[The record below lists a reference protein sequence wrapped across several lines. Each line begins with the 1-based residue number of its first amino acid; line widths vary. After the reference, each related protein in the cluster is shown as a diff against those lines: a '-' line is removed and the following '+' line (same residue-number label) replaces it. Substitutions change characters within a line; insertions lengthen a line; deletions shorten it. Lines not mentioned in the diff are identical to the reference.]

1 MNKRC
6 ATVVLATGWGLLL
19 VGGLGCGTGEY
30 EKRLDQT
37 VAKLREETRKQTPA
51 ASWTRGEVALGD
63 TGIVVHLPTIV
74 DQQPL
79 QSTPE
84 QEIDA
89 RRLTI
94 ASVAAIQPI
103 AVHEGSV
110 LDTAGGRYFFQCFVA
125 HPEADPSAEIQRQL
139 QALAPGVPVAWT
151 PVECQADD
159 GPKSTWQKIKVT
171 DVNQDVFYVS
181 SSGAESFTP
190 MPCTL
195 AVYQRQIEGQ
205 FVVIAWRLPTSI
217 EKSIGPQN
225 DRGFELWANR
235 TAGGVTPQ

>member
-1 MNKRC
+1 MFR
-6 ATVVLATGWGLLL
+6 
-19 VGGLGCGTGEY
+19 
-30 EKRLDQT
+30 
-37 VAKLREETRKQTPA
+37 
-51 ASWTRGEVALGD
+51 
-63 TGIVVHLPTIV
+63 
-74 DQQPL
+74 
-79 QSTPE
+79 
-84 QEIDA
+84 
-89 RRLTI
+89 
-94 ASVAAIQPI
+94 
-103 AVHEGSV
+103 
-110 LDTAGGRYFFQCFVA
+110 A

-171 DVNQDVFYVS
+171 DVNQDVMYVS

-225 DRGFELWANR
+225 DAVSTVGRSNGWRRHAAVEGPFGSVHRPLSSCRAFSVNVAFR
-235 TAGGVTPQ
+235 SAIVAFRS